1 MIVIYIEHIHKLLS
15 RFLYNNFNISKA
27 PMDDEKL
34 RNQID
39 EIFSAFDTD
48 GSHTLNFGELY
59 NFFTELFK
67 RLGI

>member
-1 MIVIYIEHIHKLLS
+1 
-15 RFLYNNFNISKA
+15 
-27 PMDDEKL
+27 MDDEKL